1 MSPGTNYQPPLIV
14 KERPKKLW
22 QLPDLFRVR
31 RESSSS
37 EGSLEQGFHDEEE
50 EETNVTAKDLDFS
63 DNYER
68 KLSESSSNS
77 KADGGARSKVLIL
90 TRICHS
96 SSNTMGLQQPAVKEV
111 IFNGICRKKKKDL
124 SNP

>member
-1 MSPGTNYQPPLIV
+1 MSLSPGTNYQPSLIV

-22 QLPDLFRVR
+22 HLPDLFRAR

-90 TRICHS
+90 TRIY
-96 SSNTMGLQQPAVKEV
+96 V
-111 IFNGICRKKKKDL
+111 IK
-124 SNP
+124 

>member
-1 MSPGTNYQPPLIV
+1 M
-14 KERPKKLW
+14 
-22 QLPDLFRVR
+22 
-31 RESSSS
+31 
-37 EGSLEQGFHDEEE
+37 EQGFHDEEE

-90 TRICHS
+90 TNLCHQVTQWVY
-96 SSNTMGLQQPAVKEV
+96 NNQP
-111 IFNGICRKKKKDL
+111 
-124 SNP
+124 